1 MAESG
6 NKSILEQNS
15 YPGSGI
21 NNPDLTKSGKNKKL
35 AITSGGQARELAR
48 RLKLDDLRSRD
59 ARRALIMGAFNGNAP
74 YSAKQL
80 EEMGLDWNFNV
91 SFNHMAGVMGR
102 AIVPYIDFGSDI
114 RYLANF
120 YGDLDDWKLDR
131 TRVEF
136 VKTLKKWG
144 GWMKFYTRLC
154 QGLNLEGWAVAAH
167 IDTTNPWPEFYPQS
181 RCFVPDQS
189 PNDPSNVD
197 LLVLERNYLM
207 HELYDFIREPKTAE
221 KAGWNVENVRASIMR
236 ARPKALNSYRS
247 WEMMEK
253 AIRSGYLYWS
263 YQTAKVITVF
273 HVFVTE
279 VEGGVSHWAV
289 EDSNVKGDSYGAI
302 IDANQFEKAI
312 QKNNKDGELF
322 RMEKQFED
330 MSDVVTYFD
339 VEPGDGCWHG
349 SRGVGQRSYNTHVQ
363 IDKLRNQILNTVFT
377 STLIPLMVPDEIR
390 GQQLD
395 MFVSAPI
402 CQFPP
407 GVEMM
412 AGKFPPLDEEMFQA
426 DSLLTQSSEQSIGDV
441 VPQGKDATTGDKTA
455 TQSNIDASRSAAIQR
470 SGLKRFVDPFG
481 KMISNIFG
489 RLCKPNNQ
497 NVYAKEFRKALEDA
511 AVFQKSIKE
520 LDSIVE
526 IKSFYDVRDITGENV
541 ASAAQAFQLFRGDP
555 SVAQPPLYE
564 RQVRALLGPDAVL
577 ELLPPDGDQVEF
589 VKAGRKQMEE
599 ISAILNGFDVPV
611 TPDDMHEA
619 EGPII
624 VQWLEKEFKGALS
637 GDPKTPDVADLEIAI
652 KHAEGHIQALLADKL
667 KHNIGAQLQQQLA
680 PIIAILKH
688 LQQVAQQAA
697 ALSPANLTP
706 ASPVTGGTTPPL
718 SNATPQPAVSSP
730 VPAPIEGSPALA

>member
-1 MAESG
+1 MAKEDKAPR
-6 NKSILEQNS
+6 KSLLEENS
-15 YPGSGI
+15 YAGGGI
-21 NNPDLTKSGKNKKL
+21 NNPDLTKSGKNKRS
-35 AITSGGQARELAR
+35 AISSGTQARELAR

-59 ARRALIMGAFNGNAP
+59 PRRALIMGAYNGNAP

-102 AIVPYIDFGSDI
+102 AIVPYIDFGADI

-136 VKTLKKWG
+136 IKTIKRWG

-207 HELYDFIREPKTAE
+207 HELYDFIRDPKVAE
-221 KAGWNVENVRASIMR
+221 KAGWNIDNVRNAIMR
-236 ARPKALNSYRS
+236 ARPKSLNAYRS
-247 WEMMEK
+247 WEQMEK
-253 AIRSGYLYWS
+253 AIRSGYLYYS

-289 EDSNVKGDSYGAI
+289 EDYNVKGDSYGAQMN
-302 IDANQFEKAI
+302 AQAFEKVVS
-312 QKNNKDGELF
+312 KDNKTGELF
-322 RMEKQFED
+322 KKEKQFED

-349 SRGVGQRSYNTHVQ
+349 SRGVGQRAYNTHVQ
-363 IDKLRNQILNTVFT
+363 IDKLRNQILNVVFT
-377 STLIPLMVPDEIR
+377 SSLMPIMVPDEIR

-395 MFVSAPI
+395 LFVAAPF
-402 CQFPP
+402 CQVPP
-407 GVEMM
+407 GVELLT
-412 AGKFPPLDEEMFQA
+412 AKFASLSPEMFQA
-426 DSLLTQSSEQSIGDV
+426 DALLTSSSEQSTGDV
-441 VPQGKDATTGDKTA
+441 VPQGKDADNGDKTA
-455 TQSNIDASRSAAIQR
+455 TQARLDSSREAAIQR

-481 KMISNIFG
+481 KMLSNIFG
-489 RLCKPNNQ
+489 RLAKPNNQ
-497 NVYAKEFRKALEDA
+497 NKYAKDFRKALEDA
-511 AVFQKSIKE
+511 NVIQKSIKE

-526 IKSFYDVRDITGENV
+526 IKSFYDVRDITGENTV
-541 ASAAQAFQLFRGDP
+541 AAGQAFTLLRADP
-555 SVAQPPLYE
+555 SVAQRPLYE

-577 ELLPPDGDQVEF
+577 ELLPPDGDQIAF

-599 ISAILNGFDVPV
+599 IAAMLDGFDVPV

-619 EGPII
+619 EAPII
-624 VQWLEKEFKGALS
+624 VAWLEKEFKGAMA
-637 GDPKTPDVADLEIAI
+637 GDPETPKVASLEIAI
-652 KHAEGHIQALLADKL
+652 KHAEGHIQALLSDKL
-667 KHNIGAQLQQQLA
+667 KHGTGVQLQQQLA
-680 PIIAILKH
+680 PIIQTFQAL
-688 LQQVAQQAA
+688 QQAA
-697 ALSPANLTP
+697 QQPPPIPGAPAAPAMAGTLP
-706 ASPVTGGTTPPL
+706 APSASPVPT
-718 SNATPQPAVSSP
+718 QPA
-730 VPAPIEGSPALA
+730 APTVDPSPALA